1 MNIYLQHTLF
11 LLFFI
16 NSTFFFVFKDNQHQ
30 RQCIRARVNVPN
42 GWGYVDIFTTHLS
55 LSERARDASVQEM
68 WKFIKSTETNTTFQ
82 ILLGDFNAE
91 PDTDAIKYL
100 QGKYLSEGASIA

>member
-1 MNIYLQHTLF
+1 
-11 LLFFI
+11 
-16 NSTFFFVFKDNQHQ
+16 
-30 RQCIRARVNVPN
+30 
-42 GWGYVDIFTTHLS
+42 
-55 LSERARDASVQEM
+55 M

-100 QGKYLSEGASIA
+100 QGKYSKRKRASIANGSTVD

>member
-1 MNIYLQHTLF
+1 
-11 LLFFI
+11 
-16 NSTFFFVFKDNQHQ
+16 
-30 RQCIRARVNVPN
+30 
-42 GWGYVDIFTTHLS
+42 
-55 LSERARDASVQEM
+55 M

-100 QGKYLSEGASIA
+100 QGKYSKRRSEHREWSTVVDISIPPPSFKPVLLS